1 LKKTGVFPLL
11 LILIM
16 FAALLVKVFSGF
28 YVKLAWFRNLG
39 YSQLFMTPLLAKLQ
53 IGASSFIIYFLIIFI
68 MGIIAFRV
76 FTSAQREEIKPKN
89 RLHLYVFDNL
99 ASPKEKDITP
109 PNYRR
114 AVSVIF
120 LISTVISLM
129 LAFGTAS
136 QGWLKLLLFTNAAG
150 FGVQEQVF
158 GQDASFYVF
167 KLPFYNFI
175 LDSLLSS
182 LTIIF
187 IFSLFFFPLTG
198 LLKLRG
204 NIFRKGTFHIPGGI
218 RRFWAVL
225 AGLLFILFGLKKYLS
240 MYAVMYSQTG
250 YVFGAGY
257 TDIHVTIPL
266 AKILALLAIFCGIAS
281 FLYFFINDH
290 RLVLGGMGLYLAAAL
305 LGSVVHGLIQYNV
318 SNNEFTKEKPYIE
331 QEMKFTKLA
340 YNLENIT
347 VKDYPGT
354 AELSPQ
360 NLENNR
366 ETMENIRL
374 NDPKPLKTVL
384 SQNQGLRYYYRF
396 NDIDVDRY
404 NIDGKYRQVMLS
416 AREMSTE
423 ALTEEAGT
431 FINMTMRYTH
441 GYGAAATL
449 ANEIDASG
457 YARLIVK
464 DIPPSSKVEGIEI
477 KEPRIY
483 FGELT
488 NDATYGYVLGNTEAK
503 EFDYPQG
510 DDNIENTYQGKTGLK
525 LTGLNKLLLS
535 AYFDTFRFYLAGEIT
550 PDTKLLMIRNI
561 RERVTTMMP
570 YLKYDRDPYLI
581 AADDGKLYWM
591 LDAYTYSNKFPY
603 AAPAG
608 NLNYI
613 RNSVK
618 VVVDPYDGTVDF
630 YAIDEKDPVLKALA
644 KIFPNVFKNQD
655 LMPANLREHIRY
667 PEDYF
672 NIQAIILLYFHVNN
686 HSVYYNREDIWEI
699 AKKVDEGGTNS
710 IEPYYSVMKLPD
722 EEEAEFTLM
731 LPFTP
736 ASRSEQHRNNL
747 VAWLAARNDGEHYGE
762 LHLYKVPKNVEV
774 QGPLMIDSL
783 IDQDTN
789 ISSKLTLWSQG
800 GSEVIRGNLLA
811 VPIDDGFIYV
821 EPIYI
826 RAEQQGASIPQ
837 MQAIVFAID
846 KKIVMVETKSLDRAV
861 AEFFAQEGRQGLP
874 PGNAPETG
882 KPGDSGAPEA
892 PGGSDEPRQVTPKES
907 VLQQIEQL
915 KKQLEA
921 LEQDVKS
928 L

>member
-1 LKKTGVFPLL
+1 MKKTGIVPLL
-11 LILIM
+11 IFFIVL
-16 FAALLVKVFSGF
+16 AAVAVKLFSGF
-28 YVKLAWFRNLG
+28 YVNLAWFSDLG
-39 YSQLFMTPLLAKLQ
+39 YRQLFMTPLLAKLQ
-53 IGASSFIIYFLIIFI
+53 IGAASFIIYFLIIFI
-68 MGIIAFRV
+68 MGIIGFRV
-76 FTSAQREEIKPKN
+76 FTQAQHEEIRPKN
-89 RLHLYVFDNL
+89 RFHLYVFGDT
-99 ASPKEKDITP
+99 APRQERDITP

-120 LISTVISLM
+120 LFSTVLSLM
-129 LAFGTAS
+129 LALGITS
-136 QGWLKLLLFTNAAG
+136 QGWFRLLEFTRAAS

-158 GQDASFYVF
+158 GQDVSFYVF
-167 KLPFYNFI
+167 KLPFYNFV

-187 IFSLFFFPLTG
+187 VFSLFFFPLTG

-204 NIFRKGTFHIPGGI
+204 NVFRKGAFRIPAGI

-225 AGLLFILFGLKKYLS
+225 AGVIFILFGLKKYLS

-257 TDIHVTIPL
+257 TDVHVSIPL

-290 RLVLGGMGLYLAAAL
+290 RLVLGGIVLYLAAAL
-305 LGSVVHGLIQYNV
+305 LGSAVQGLVQYNV

-354 AELSPQ
+354 TELAPE
-360 NLENNR
+360 NIENNR
-366 ETMENIRL
+366 ETMDNIRL

-404 NIDGKYRQVMLS
+404 NIDGQYRQVMLS
-416 AREMSTE
+416 AREMSE
-423 ALTEEAGT
+423 AALTEKAGT
-431 FINMTMRYTH
+431 FVNMTMRYTH
-441 GYGAAATL
+441 GYGAVATL
-449 ANEIDASG
+449 ANEIDPSG

-464 DIPPSSKVEGIEI
+464 DIPPSSKVKGIEI

-488 NDATYGYVLGNTEAK
+488 NDASYGYVIGNTAAK

-510 DDNIENTYQGKTGLK
+510 DDNVENIYQGKTGLR
-525 LTGLNKLLLS
+525 LTGLNKLFLS
-535 AYFDTFRFYLAGEIT
+535 AYFDTFRFYLAREIT
-550 PDTKLLMIRNI
+550 PDSKLLMIRNI
-561 RERVTTMMP
+561 RERVSTLMP
-570 YLKYDRDPYLI
+570 YLKYDGDPYVI

-591 LDAYTYSNKFPY
+591 LDAYTYADKFPY
-603 AAPAG
+603 SSPVG
-608 NLNYI
+608 DLNYI

-618 VVVDPYDGTVDF
+618 VVVDTYHGTVDF
-630 YAIDEKDPVLKALA
+630 YVMDKDDPVLKTLVA
-644 KIFPNVFKNQD
+644 IFPGVFKD
-655 LMPANLREHIRY
+655 ADMMPANLEAHIRY

-672 NIQAIILLYFHVNN
+672 NIQANVLLNFHVNN
-686 HSVYYNREDIWEI
+686 PSVFYNREDTWEI
-699 AKKVDEGGTNS
+699 AKKVGEEGTSS
-710 IEPYYSVMKLPD
+710 IEPYYSVMKLPG
-722 EEEAEFTLM
+722 EENAEFTLM

-811 VPIDDGFIYV
+811 VPIDGGFIYV

-846 KKIVMVETKSLDRAV
+846 KRIIMVETKSLDKAI
-861 AEFFAQEGRQGLP
+861 AEFFAREGREGLP
-874 PGNAPETG
+874 PAAPETG
-882 KPGDSGAPEA
+882 EPGDTGAPDV
-892 PGGSDEPRQVTPKES
+892 PGQPGEPRQVTPKDS

-915 KKQLEA
+915 KKQLEQ
-921 LEQDVKS
+921 LERDVKS